1 MVELFTLQ
9 APNRLQ
15 EPARGAGYET
25 PKTVSDGLAL
35 LCTRFADIAFY
46 HRMSVA
52 NFLAFAYLKA
62 YPHGSVIFPAG
73 CGKPLINWV

>member
-62 YPHGSVIFPAG
+62 YRADV
-73 CGKPLINWV
+73 